1 MAEELDQSL
10 LVPDPDAP
18 GAPRV
23 SAFTETGV
31 SGISVVNNSVLEEKD
46 SRWRLPQLVSTV
58 KDMKQDSAV
67 AIALSLLKTTL
78 LRRKWKVEPP
88 VGASPEQK
96 EKAKFVQSCMYDLDN
111 NTSWYSVVRSFT
123 SFFDYGFCPAE
134 IVLKRRLK
142 GNSKYDDGL
151 IGVAALPVLHQNTI
165 KGWKFN
171 PRRTLVEKIIQSTD
185 NLSYS
190 TPENTF
196 KSEIEIDMRKVL
208 LFRNDPINNNPEGT
222 SILKAAWIP
231 WRAKREM
238 ENQELIGAS
247 RELTGLLKMTMPG
260 EYMSPNATDAQKA
273 QFDNQKKVAQNIA
286 LGEQSALILPSDV
299 NLETKTKMF
308 DVDLI
313 ASSGARA
320 FDTSKIIERLQS
332 QILVALMADV
342 LALGTTNTGSL
353 SLAEGKLSVLEAFI
367 DDKAK
372 EIEEVLNTKLI
383 PLLFQYNGWSDTDY
397 PRFVSEGD
405 GLSADELSKLIQRV
419 SSVSALEI
427 DRPVLNR
434 IRQLIGVELYPDDV
448 EPQEQYLPSK
458 VASRSGDGMGVGKT
472 PGNGTSDNVAGQD
485 NSISNN
491 ENS

>member
-18 GAPRV
+18 GTPRV

-190 TPENTF
+190 TPEKTF

-405 GLSADELSKLIQRV
+405 GLSADELSKMVQRCASVGLIEV
-419 SSVSALEI
+419 
-427 DRPVLNR
+427 DRQVLNA
-434 IRQLIGVELYPDDV
+434 IRVKLGIPPKPDD
-448 EPQEQYLPSK
+448 EPVDKENLTGKS
-458 VASRSGDGMGVGKT
+458 SRSSDGMKT
-472 PGNGTSDNVAGQD
+472 AGEGTATNPSGRDT
-485 NSISNN
+485 STSNN
-491 ENS
+491 ENAA